1 MGLRKEIKVL
11 DKLKML
17 GDLKKLRARALAIQK
32 KLAQIEVEVDREGV
46 AVIASGDQ
54 RIKSL
59 QVEGEEKE
67 KIREAVNQAL
77 KKAQEKAAQEM
88 GGVLT
93 ENF

>member
-1 MGLRKEIKVL
+1 ML

-17 GDLKKLRARALAIQK
+17 GDLKKLRAQALAVQK
-32 KLAQIEVEVDREGV
+32 RLAEIEIRVEREGV
-46 AVIASGDQ
+46 TVVASGDQ

-59 QVEGEEKE
+59 EVEGEEKE
-67 KIREAVNQAL
+67 EIREAVNQAL

-93 ENF
+93 EDF